1 MEKTPEQIAKEKKS
15 IDKGGFAYDVENLIT
30 EIKVVKRDLN
40 LLNSKN
46 RIYFLEDLTN
56 VITKYKKICI
66 KERSESEFGGGNK
79 SRCKK
84 LKRRSNKTKKIKGK
98 RFHSR
103 RNKK

>member
-1 MEKTPEQIAKEKKS
+1 MEKTPEQIAKEKSS
-15 IDKGGFAYDVENLIT
+15 INKDGFAYRVEGLIT
-30 EIKVVKRDLN
+30 EIKEIKRDLN
-40 LLNSKN
+40 SLNSAH
-46 RIYFLEDLTN
+46 RDTFLEDLTN
-56 VITKYKKICI
+56 VITKYKGICQT
-66 KERSESEFGGGNK
+66 ERSDFRGGNK